1 MVVEI
6 LCGVIIW
13 IWFIKIVGIFS
24 NVISWCGG
32 NCKFEIYDDYSG
44 DFVCSVVVIVVV
56 MDFEFMI
63 FFVLV
68 DYIVEDVCS
77 FDGLSL
83 DDGFVWD
90 FGS

>member
-1 MVVEI
+1 MCCYCCWNVLRDGLWYIFCDCVVSRI
-6 LCGVIIW
+6 
-13 IWFIKIVGIFS
+13 
-24 NVISWCGG
+24 
-32 NCKFEIYDDYSG
+32 
-44 DFVCSVVVIVVV
+44 VIVVV